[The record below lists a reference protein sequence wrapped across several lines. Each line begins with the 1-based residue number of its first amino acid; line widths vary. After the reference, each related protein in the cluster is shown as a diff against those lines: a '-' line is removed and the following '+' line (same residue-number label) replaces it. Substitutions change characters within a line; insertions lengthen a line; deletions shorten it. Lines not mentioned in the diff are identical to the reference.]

1 MIDRATDNGCSDPI
15 LETPVHRWLADTA
28 ATIRRTPSRDVV
40 FAALVVAA
48 GAVSPWLISSN
59 TAVAVLATAAGAALL
74 LARHRWPEFAFLGS
88 ALVYVFPSLGA
99 LVGVVITSATAGR
112 RVRPAGRLLLV
123 TVVAIVATTGMQVW
137 LDPGEESTSLA
148 VIGHGALS
156 VVLLG
161 LPALAGALLSGR
173 RRLTRLLRERN
184 EYLERATLL
193 TSANARAEERTRIAG
208 EMHDL
213 LGHRLSLISIHAGA
227 VEYVTATSAPHV
239 SEQAELLRT
248 AAHTAL
254 EELRQILI
262 VLRVPGDGDAEDVEL
277 IGTRADVT
285 GLVEHSRE
293 AGIEVRLQWH
303 GDDLSDVDVRTRR
316 AVHRAVRE
324 GLTNVH
330 RHAAT
335 AGTVVVVDA
344 GHDRIRVAVT
354 NGPAQAPSKLLGT
367 GRGLAGLSERAALVG
382 GTVTAAPEAGGFAL
396 RLDVPREPPALSQL
410 PAPEYTGVEP
420 PPPSKANVLT
430 LPRML
435 GIGCVGL
442 LVGMVLVMAVGGMI
456 VLLAVK

>member
-1 MIDRATDNGCSDPI
+1 MHRLLDETATA
-15 LETPVHRWLADTA
+15 L
-28 ATIRRTPSRDVV
+28 RRIPPRDAM
-40 FAALVVAA
+40 FAALIVAG
-48 GAVSPWLISSN
+48 GAVSPWLFDSN
-59 TAVAVLATAAGAALL
+59 TAVAVLATVAGTALL

-88 ALVYVFPSLGA
+88 ALLFVFPSLGA
-99 LVGVVITSATAGR
+99 MVGVVITSATAGR
-112 RVRPAGRLLLV
+112 RVRPAWRLLLV
-123 TVVAIVATTGMQVW
+123 TVAAIVATTGLQVL
-137 LDPGEESTSLA
+137 LDSGEESKSLL
-148 VIGHGALS
+148 VIWNGALS

-161 LPALAGALLSGR
+161 LPALAGALLGGR
-173 RRLTRLLRERN
+173 RPLTRLLRERN
-184 EYLERATLL
+184 EYLEHASSL
-193 TSANARAEERTRIAG
+193 TAANARAEERNRIAG

-213 LGHRLSLISIHAGA
+213 LGHRLSLISVHAGA

-262 VLRVPGDGDAEDVEL
+262 VLSVPGDGDAEDVDL
-277 IGTRADVT
+277 TGTRADVT
-285 GLVEHSRE
+285 ALVEHSRD
-293 AGIEVRLQWH
+293 ADIEVRLQWH

-335 AGTVVVVDA
+335 ARTAVEVDA

-354 NGPAQAPSKLLGT
+354 NGPAKAPKKLRGT

-396 RLDVPREPPALSQL
+396 RLDVPRKPPALSQL
-410 PAPEYTGVEP
+410 PAPEYVGAEP
-420 PPPSKANVLT
+420 PPPGKTNVLT
-430 LPRML
+430 LPRAL

-442 LVGMVLVMAVGGMI
+442 LVGMVLLTAVGGLL
-456 VLLAVK
+456 VLLTVR